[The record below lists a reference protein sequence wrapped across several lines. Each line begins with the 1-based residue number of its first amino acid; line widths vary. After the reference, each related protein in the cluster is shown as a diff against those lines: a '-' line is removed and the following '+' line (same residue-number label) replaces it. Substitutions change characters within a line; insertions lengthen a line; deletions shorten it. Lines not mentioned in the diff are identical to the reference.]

1 MLGETTEVITGS
13 FFDWSQI
20 TLNLLVACTLG
31 VTVAFIYR
39 RTHHGL
45 SYSQAFVV
53 SLVFV
58 SVIACGAIMVIGSNI
73 ARAFGLVGALSII
86 RYRTVV
92 KDTRDASFIFL
103 SLVVGFACGT
113 SSFLIGV
120 MTTAVVL
127 ILALV
132 VHKFRFGI
140 LKEHDFILSFS
151 VPRATAGQSSAPAP
165 YQAAL
170 DQNCTRQSLLHVE
183 SSDGTDRLQ
192 VTYDVS
198 LREGIES
205 TQLVQALTGC
215 VGVQS
220 PRLIFAK
227 GDPNF

>member
-13 FFDWSQI
+13 FYNVSQI
-20 TLNLLVACTLG
+20 ALNLLVACALG
-31 VTVAFIYR
+31 ATVALTYR

-58 SVIACGAIMVIGSNI
+58 SIIACGAIMVIGSNI

-103 SLVVGFACGT
+103 ALVVGFACGT
-113 SSFLIGV
+113 SSFLIGTL
-120 MTTAVVL
+120 TTALVL
-127 ILALV
+127 GLALL

-151 VPRATAGQSSAPAP
+151 VPRTAAGANASASYQS
-165 YQAAL
+165 AL
-170 DQNCTRQSLLHVE
+170 DQFCARQSLLHVE
-183 SSDGTDRLQ
+183 SSEGTDRLQ
-192 VTYDVS
+192 LTYDVS

-205 TQLVQALTGC
+205 TQLVQALATSP
-215 VGVQS
+215 GVES